1 VASTITFRYRSGVTN
16 YSRTFNTLSIKG
28 LTQPDKVLLWPPLR
42 FRMSDGSMSTE
53 FRGFRRVITAT
64 LGVLQEDADRTFIL
78 NFLQA
83 NDRWIY
89 FGTGVA
95 SIYCVLL
102 DPEGFAN
109 EWKYDTSIMRYYDIR
124 LLENVTYTV
133 WPELVEPTADEL
145 LYIKSKVE
153 ITGTEASPQTFTT
166 NAGALATDD
175 TGNPYPAINLA
186 AYAVTVILTEHQDS
200 LVNRISDI
208 TQSGTDIA
216 FTVAHS
222 DVGNA
227 YSDGKWY
234 ATIAIGLQAK

>member
-1 VASTITFRYRSGVTN
+1 MALAVR
-16 YSRTFNTLSIKG
+16 G
-28 LTQPDKVLLWPPLR
+28 LDEPDIIELVPPLQLYAA
-42 FRMSDGSMSTE
+42 DGHILE
-53 FRGFRRVITAT
+53 YIKGFRRCPFVT
-64 LGVLQEDADRTFIL
+64 LGVLQEEADRTFIL

-95 SIYCVLL
+95 SVYCVLL

-109 EWKYDTSIMRYYDIR
+109 EWKHDTSIMRYYDIQ

-234 ATIAIGLQAK
+234 ATISIALQAK